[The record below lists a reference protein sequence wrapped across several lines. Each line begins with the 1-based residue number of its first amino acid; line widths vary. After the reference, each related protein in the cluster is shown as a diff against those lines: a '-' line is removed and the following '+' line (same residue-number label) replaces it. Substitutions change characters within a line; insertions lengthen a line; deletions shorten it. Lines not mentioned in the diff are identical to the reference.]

1 MLIIFVVEFFDICEG
16 STEFHFD
23 SLQDQL
29 EVIKSDLKVAVEN
42 RKYKG
47 PVSNF
52 LSPELQVNKL
62 NTYLK
67 LMYCIL
73 LIKYKLFV

>member
-1 MLIIFVVEFFDICEG
+1 MHNDNVVFVVDFFDICES

-29 EVIKSDLKVAVEN
+29 EIIKSDLKVAVEN
-42 RKYKG
+42 RKSKG

-52 LSPELQVNKL
+52 LSPELQVS
-62 NTYLK
+62 
-67 LMYCIL
+67 
-73 LIKYKLFV
+73 

>member
-1 MLIIFVVEFFDICEG
+1 MLSISNALHYLICVVEFFDICES

-29 EVIKSDLKVAVEN
+29 EIIKSDLKVAVEN
-42 RKYKG
+42 RKCKG

-52 LSPELQVNKL
+52 LSLELQVN
-62 NTYLK
+62 
-67 LMYCIL
+67 
-73 LIKYKLFV
+73 

>member
-1 MLIIFVVEFFDICEG
+1 MVFDVEFFDICDG

-29 EVIKSDLKVAVEN
+29 EIIKSDLKVAVEN
-42 RKYKG
+42 RKCKG

-52 LSPELQVNKL
+52 LSPELQVSYLFINL
-62 NTYLK
+62 ITLSINTH
-67 LMYCIL
+67 
-73 LIKYKLFV
+73 